1 MLLIARAPVRISFGG
16 GGTDIPAYYERY
28 GGMVVSTA
36 INYYVYTILT
46 PGQPDG
52 VQIFSADYRSF
63 TRRPICEDLIWNGD
77 LSLPKAI
84 VYYFNIRDGLTIF
97 LASQVP
103 PGTGLGSSGSVA
115 VSMIKALA
123 FWCGLD
129 LGPREVAELACFI
142 EINKLGMPVGKQDQY
157 AAAFGGLNCFT
168 FLRDEVRVEPL
179 RMPPQA
185 RQELEQGLMLFFTG
199 ISRQSSTILK
209 RQQEASRKGDR
220 ETIRRL
226 TAIKELGQEIRRALE
241 NGDLW
246 TFGELLHRSWL
257 EKRQVA
263 EGITNPELDRSD
275 SSGGDGGSHRRPA
288 QRGLRGKHCLHP
300 GQRGKRGD
308 GLPLR
313 LRPGQRDHH
322 SGRPPLPGDRADGQR
337 PPHHRMEQRRG
348 LRGHL
353 RRATEQPDE
362 PGGCGRRVQRQRQLS
377 QRPAGSNFGP
387 PARRDHHRLL
397 RI

>member
-28 GGMVVSTA
+28 GGMVVSAT

-209 RQQEASRKGDR
+209 RQQEASRQGDR

-226 TAIKELGQEIRRALE
+226 TAIKELGQEIRRALSRMV
-241 NGDLW
+241 D
-246 TFGELLHRSWL
+246 
-257 EKRQVA
+257 V
-263 EGITNPELDRSD
+263 PVVV
-275 SSGGDGGSHRRPA
+275 PC
-288 QRGLRGKHCLHP
+288 HC
-300 GQRGKRGD
+300 
-308 GLPLR
+308 
-313 LRPGQRDHH
+313 
-322 SGRPPLPGDRADGQR
+322 
-337 PPHHRMEQRRG
+337 MEQIEDVHMV
-348 LRGHL
+348 LCHL
-353 RRATEQPDE
+353 MSTTL
-362 PGGCGRRVQRQRQLS
+362 RQRLQRLEPPISLS
-377 QRPAGSNFGP
+377 LYPVFNIPVSRSA
-387 PARRDHHRLL
+387 
-397 RI
+397 